1 MKREKPERS
10 FWNCCAKKPVMIT
23 QVKVIKAEGLEKQE
37 RDGRLTVKLRVPFI
51 CIVGAD
57 NSRKVRI
64 IVRNKACPVSARNIL
79 ILRVGH

>member
-37 RDGRLTVKLRVPFI
+37 RDGRLTMELRVPFI
-51 CIVGAD
+51 CIVGAET
-57 NSRKVRI
+57 SRRVRI
-64 IVRNKACPVSARNIL
+64 FVRKRLAQFVPEIF
-79 ILRVGH
+79 